1 MKYEITKEQLIS
13 LTNPTVKEMFT
24 EAYVNFLEVD
34 KWYKSNYGNLV
45 FNNGNFEINGTYGF
59 AYSTKVFLDKITF
72 NKDFTWQLATNA
84 ELLEALTKEAK
95 ERCYEKGF
103 YWFLNDDIV
112 VIEDDTFRLANFKNP
127 SLVMGNQYIFENG
140 KWAQIIKKKLL

>member
-1 MKYEITKEQLIS
+1 MKYEITKDQLKS
-13 LTNPTVKEMFT
+13 LTDPKVKEMFP
-24 EAYVNFLEVD
+24 EVFEIELEVG

-45 FNNGNFEINGTYGF
+45 FNNGNFQSNGTYGF

-84 ELLEALTKEAK
+84 ELLEALTKEAR

-103 YWFLNDDIV
+103 YCFLNDEIIA
-112 VIEDDTFRLANFKNP
+112 IEDDTLRLANFKNP

-140 KWAQIIKKKLL
+140 K